1 MLLFL
6 QEEITVVVEINFWQ
20 NKKNHQIN
28 EVLFKK
34 KYDQAFGLVAI
45 IISRCLDSELK
56 KGRGMLGFLLQL
68 EMLRY
73 F

>member
-1 MLLFL
+1 MKFYS
-6 QEEITVVVEINFWQ
+6 
-20 NKKNHQIN
+20 KN
-28 EVLFKK
+28 

-45 IISRCLDSELK
+45 IISRWLDSELK
-56 KGRGMLGFLLQL
+56 KRRGMLGFLLQL

>member
-1 MLLFL
+1 MKFYS
-6 QEEITVVVEINFWQ
+6 
-20 NKKNHQIN
+20 
-28 EVLFKK
+28 KK

-45 IISRCLDSELK
+45 IISRWLDSELK
-56 KGRGMLGFLLQL
+56 KRRGMLGFLLQL